1 MNGEGSLLWG
11 LRDASTDEF
20 EPLFPEMADVLEI
33 TDGCAAQFQGQ
44 TNAGR
49 VARSASGPSGVRRQ
63 SIISIAGHGKN
74 NCDHQ
79 GATNTANVRKLSLSN
94 QSPLFH
100 GTRNLVL
107 ALSMFFPKPTKTHES
122 KSSAWAPKDL
132 FYAFYD
138 DSLLDRPHQQ
148 FTAYRDSKIFHSRT
162 GMQLDASAAETR
174 GTLALKRLHCACTNC
189 KAPVYDFWNCSLRD
203 IVGKPTRREC
213 VRVSGKAAVATQTQA
228 LADFS
233 IRLKR
238 GKYWPVRADDD
249 ERAAEGPFWLAFIIN
264 EPERLAQSMT
274 YAGQTFN
281 EGWIVVK
288 VKWCTFIRERSAGAR
303 LYKVQPEEVFISVGA
318 VIRVETPMPR

>member
-1 MNGEGSLLWG
+1 
-11 LRDASTDEF
+11 
-20 EPLFPEMADVLEI
+20 
-33 TDGCAAQFQGQ
+33 
-44 TNAGR
+44 
-49 VARSASGPSGVRRQ
+49 
-63 SIISIAGHGKN
+63 
-74 NCDHQ
+74 
-79 GATNTANVRKLSLSN
+79 
-94 QSPLFH
+94 
-100 GTRNLVL
+100 
-107 ALSMFFPKPTKTHES
+107 
-122 KSSAWAPKDL
+122 
-132 FYAFYD
+132 
-138 DSLLDRPHQQ
+138 
-148 FTAYRDSKIFHSRT
+148 
-162 GMQLDASAAETR
+162 
-174 GTLALKRLHCACTNC
+174 
-189 KAPVYDFWNCSLRD
+189 VYDFWNCSLRD

>member
-11 LRDASTDEF
+11 LRDASTDEVV
-20 EPLFPEMADVLEI
+20 PLFPEMADVLEV
-33 TDGCAAQFQGQ
+33 TDGCAAQLQGQ

-63 SIISIAGHGKN
+63 SIISIAGHGN
-74 NCDHQ
+74 NSCDHQ

-189 KAPVYDFWNCSLRD
+189 KAAVYDFWNCSLRD
-203 IVGKPTRREC
+203 IVGKPTRKEC
-213 VRVSGKAAVATQTQA
+213 VRVSGN
-228 LADFS
+228 
-233 IRLKR
+233 
-238 GKYWPVRADDD
+238 
-249 ERAAEGPFWLAFIIN
+249 PF
-264 EPERLAQSMT
+264 Q
-274 YAGQTFN
+274 
-281 EGWIVVK
+281 V
-288 VKWCTFIRERSAGAR
+288 
-303 LYKVQPEEVFISVGA
+303 
-318 VIRVETPMPR
+318 